1 MPSKKKVDG
10 PVTLKTL
17 VAYTGLSLG
26 TVSRALKNGPEVKL
40 VTREI
45 VQKAAAE
52 LGYNLNLGGLKLRT
66 GKTFTLY
73 IVLPVE
79 PDAQDFTDSGYMALV
94 SGIHRSLQG
103 THYTLVV
110 HPQLTNEDALQG
122 LKQLVENKV
131 ADGIII
137 TQTKANDERI
147 LYLQERDFPFVS
159 YGRSEVK
166 TPHAWYDTD
175 HEDMA
180 YRATKRLIEKGHT
193 RIAALNPSADL
204 LYSQHRDQGYRRALK
219 EAKIKID
226 KALISFSGLSAGD
239 GKRIVHEMAAL
250 AERPT
255 AFVCANEYASL
266 GALSAFNELGW
277 QAGRDVS
284 LIATDDSNISAYF
297 IPPLTTYYSSLVDAG
312 SKLGILL
319 LKRLEHEPIKNLQVL
334 TQAELIERQD
344 DLLHASTK
352 KSKTK

>member
-1 MPSKKKVDG
+1 MPIKKTSNG

-17 VAYTGLSLG
+17 VAHTGLSLG
-26 TVSRALKNGPEVKL
+26 TVSRALKNGPEVKIA
-40 VTREI
+40 TREI

-66 GKTFTLY
+66 GKTFTLF

-110 HPQLTNEDALQG
+110 HPQLSNEDALQG

-131 ADGIII
+131 ADGIVI
-137 TQTKANDERI
+137 TQTQANDERI
-147 LYLQERDFPFVS
+147 RYLQEKNFPFVT

-180 YRATKRLIEKGHT
+180 YRATKRLIEKGHK
-193 RIAALNPSADL
+193 RIAALNPSPEL
-204 LYSQHRDQGYRRALK
+204 MYSQHRHQGYLRALK
-219 EAKIKID
+219 EHQIKFD
-226 KALISFSGLSAGD
+226 KALVSYSGLSAGD
-239 GKRIVHEMAAL
+239 GKRIVLDMAKL
-250 AERPT
+250 KNRPS

-266 GALSAFNELGW
+266 GALSAFHELGW
-277 QAGRDVS
+277 QAGQDVS

-297 IPPLTTYYSSLVDAG
+297 IPPLTTYYSPLVDAG
-312 SKLGILL
+312 VKLGILL
-319 LKRLEHEPIKNLQVL
+319 LKRLENEPIRHLQIL
-334 TQAELIERQD
+334 TQAELIERQND
-344 DLLHASTK
+344 ELGSVNIP
-352 KSKTK
+352 